1 MVQESRSALAKGLIL
16 VGVATMVGNGAAFL
30 LSMVA
35 ARVLGPADFGA
46 LGRSSG
52 SC

>member
-1 MVQESRSALAKGLIL
+1 
-16 VGVATMVGNGAAFL
+16 MVGNGAAFL

-46 LGRSSG
+46 FGALIGILLILATIGISTDRKSVV
-52 SC
+52 